1 MRISPSIL
9 TVAGTAALLGGC
21 AVGPAYVA
29 PQMAAPPAFMGGPAV
44 DANAERAAKV
54 DLVNWW
60 RSFDDP
66 LLASLVERALDQN
79 LDLQQASARVV
90 QARAA
95 LRHAKADLLPSGQV
109 SGQASENYQSLETP
123 QGRIASAL
131 PGFEREA
138 QSYELNLGAS
148 WELDLFGGKDA
159 ARDAARADWQ
169 ASAAGAAAARLTVAA
184 QTADTYVAIRS
195 LQARLE
201 IARRQQEVQQQLVDL
216 VALQFRKGVA
226 AELQLRQAEGAL
238 AQVKAAVPELEQNLE
253 IAMNA
258 LDVLLGLQPGTIR
271 PELATI
277 EPIPAPPA
285 VSSAGGP
292 AALLRRR
299 PDIIAAERTLA
310 ASNAR
315 IGVAMAE
322 YYPKFSLGGLLGT
335 ATMGVGG
342 LFGGNA
348 TQASGF
354 LGLRWR
360 LFDFGRIDAEIAA
373 ARGRNAEALAGY
385 RLTVLRASEDVENA
399 LSSLVKQQ
407 ARARMLAEG
416 VSSLT
421 RARTSSLAAYKGG
434 VASLLDVLDA
444 DRRLLA
450 NRDAEAQSNAAAT
463 RAAIA
468 SFRAL
473 GGGWDAAVAP
483 AQAGRATAAG
493 ADGAGTCAGPASER
507 ARQSASIVTRTALP
521 GEAARSPF
529 DRAAKESGMGPSH
542 LASMLGDGASG
553 AREGCGA

>member
-1 MRISPSIL
+1 MQISRLIPIAASPL
-9 TVAGTAALLGGC
+9 ALLAGC
-21 AVGPAYVA
+21 AVGPAYV
-29 PQMAAPPAFMGGPAV
+29 PPSLTAPPVFMGGPAV

-66 LLASLVERALDQN
+66 LLASLVERALAQN

-90 QARAA
+90 QARAT
-95 LRHAKADLLPSGQV
+95 LRHANAELLPAGQV
-109 SGQASENYQSLETP
+109 SGQASETYQSLETP

-138 QSYELNLGAS
+138 QGYELNLGAS

-159 ARDAARADWQ
+159 TRDAARADWQ
-169 ASAAGAAAARLTVAA
+169 ASAAAAAAARLAVAA

-195 LQARLE
+195 LQARLAV
-201 IARRQQEVQQQLVDL
+201 ARRQQELQQQLVDL
-216 VALQFRKGVA
+216 VALQYRKGVA

-238 AQVKAAVPELEQNLE
+238 AQVKAIVPELEQNLE
-253 IAMNA
+253 SAMNA
-258 LDVLLGLQPGTIR
+258 LDVLLGVQPGTTR
-271 PELATI
+271 PELAAI
-277 EPIPAPPA
+277 EPVPAPPA

-322 YYPKFSLGGLLGT
+322 YYPKFSLGGLLGM

-348 TQASGF
+348 TQASGV

-373 ARGRNAEALAGY
+373 ARGRNAEALAAY
-385 RLTVLRASEDVENA
+385 RLTVLRSSEDVENA
-399 LSSLVKQQ
+399 FSSLVKQQ
-407 ARARMLAEG
+407 ARAHILAEG
-416 VSSLT
+416 GSSLAKA
-421 RARTSSLAAYKGG
+421 RASSFAAYKGG
-434 VASLLDVLDA
+434 IVSLLDVLDA
-444 DRRLLA
+444 DQRLLA
-450 NRDAEAQSNAAAT
+450 NRDAEIQSKAAAA

-473 GGGWDAAVAP
+473 GGGWDAPVAL
-483 AQAGRATAAG
+483 AQAGR
-493 ADGAGTCAGPASER
+493 
-507 ARQSASIVTRTALP
+507 
-521 GEAARSPF
+521 F
-529 DRAAKESGMGPSH
+529 
-542 LASMLGDGASG
+542 GD
-553 AREGCGA
+553 